1 MKIKMRVT
9 TVPLLVF
16 IVYTTHKQ
24 YTMEITSQTGRS
36 NLASKFGQ
44 IGPKWDKSGTFFK
57 ISFSTFWLVQCDP
70 IWMQNLT
77 SPPCT
82 LTERAAGV
90 VIQPLA

>member
-57 ISFSTFWLVQCDP
+57 ISFSTFWLDKPKCTETDP
-70 IWMQNLT
+70 RFVLFGANQT
-77 SPPCT
+77 QF
-82 LTERAAGV
+82 G
-90 VIQPLA
+90 